1 MPTVF
6 FAHLEPRKDG
16 MEASFCSI
24 FCINLIDKTLFVV
37 SFIIKH
43 LNGKMLC
50 F

>member
-16 MEASFCSI
+16 MKHRFAPYFAST
-24 FCINLIDKTLFVV
+24 LIDKTLFVV
-37 SFIIKH
+37 SLITKR
-43 LNGKMLC
+43 LNGKMLR